1 MSKRDFLST
10 QALGARELEDLLD
23 LAARMKRRGPGQVLS
38 GKTLGLLF
46 FDRSLR
52 TRVSFDVAMEQLG
65 GHCVCLFADRD
76 IYDLEA
82 QDRAVMD
89 GVAEEHVQ
97 DAARTLSRYVTALG
111 IRHLPHTATWA
122 EARLEAL
129 VRAYAKHATVPV
141 INLETALEHPC
152 QAIADML
159 TMRERL
165 VTVRGRKLTLAWSCD
180 PELKS
185 LGVSHSVLLTAA
197 AMGLHV
203 TLAHPLGF
211 ELDPLVMEAAKTR
224 ASQGGG
230 SVKVVNDLAD
240 GVRGAHV
247 LYARSWRSIKY
258 FGDAERESIVKRSLD
273 KWRVDAEL
281 MRMTENALFMHP
293 LPVRRNVVATD
304 DVLDSPQ
311 SVIYDQAEN
320 RLHAGKALL
329 VHLLGG

>member
-10 QALGARELEDLLD
+10 QALGSRELEDLLD
-23 LAARMKRRGPGQVLS
+23 LAARMKRRGPGQVLA

-65 GHCVCLFADRD
+65 GHCLILFADRD
-76 IYDLEA
+76 MYDLEA

-89 GVAEEHVQ
+89 GAAEEHVQ
-97 DAARTLSRYVTALG
+97 DAARTLSRYISALG
-111 IRHLPHTATWA
+111 IRHLPRAETWA
-122 EARLEAL
+122 EARQEAL
-129 VRAYAKHATVPV
+129 MRAYAKYSTVPV

-165 VTVRGRKLTLAWSCD
+165 VTLRGRKLTLAWSYD
-180 PELKS
+180 PEPKS
-185 LGVSHSVLLTAA
+185 IGVSHSVLLTAA
-197 AMGLHV
+197 AMGLNV

-211 ELDPLVMEAAKTR
+211 ELDPEVMEAAKTR
-224 ASQGGG
+224 ATDGGG
-230 SVKVVNDLAD
+230 SVRVVNDLAE
-240 GVRGAHV
+240 GARGAHV

-258 FGDAERESIVKRSLD
+258 FGDPERESMVKRSLD
-273 KWRVDAEL
+273 KWRIDSEL
-281 MRMTENALFMHP
+281 MRSTENALFMHP